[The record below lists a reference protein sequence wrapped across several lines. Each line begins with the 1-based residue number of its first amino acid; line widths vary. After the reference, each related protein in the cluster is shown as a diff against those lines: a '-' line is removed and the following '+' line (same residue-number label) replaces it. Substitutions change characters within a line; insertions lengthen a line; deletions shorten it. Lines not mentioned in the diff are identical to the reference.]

1 MRLAGPLPQP
11 GEDAEDLG
19 VPLRAEYLIVG
30 AKSRGVVHARR
41 STVAGEHRLL
51 QRWSDAATGI
61 LEECDPIVGGVRSE
75 EHTSEL
81 QSLMRTPY
89 AAFWLAKK
97 TPSKQPHN

>member
-1 MRLAGPLPQP
+1 MRLAVPLPQP

-51 QRWSDAATGI
+51 QRWSAVATGI
-61 LEECDPIVGGVRSE
+61 LAEGNQTVGGRAGERVLE
-75 EHTSEL
+75 VE
-81 QSLMRTPY
+81 Q
-89 AAFWLAKK
+89 AARVAAGTDTQIGRIDRK
-97 TPSKQPHN
+97 TDG